1 MVNTIITIITMMKVV
16 TAAVVAVT
24 VIITMITIM
33 DTAVAVAVII
43 NTIMIT
49 DTVMAAVVA
58 AVTNLNLEIKLDK
71 KSAVKNNRTF
81 SLSKFQLQN
90 EST

>member
-1 MVNTIITIITMMKVV
+1 VV
-16 TAAVVAVT
+16 
-24 VIITMITIM
+24 
-33 DTAVAVAVII
+33 I